1 MNNQEARV
9 FLQNSDDNCR
19 KATRNIL
26 ELFDLPE
33 SEYTLLNKKFKDLVA
48 VRREFVR
55 NNDLTTF
62 FYHPAASN
70 PSKKRKSESEMLNS
84 ISFVE
89 SRSIDSRKPISDL
102 TFQSVRTHLSVLLG
116 HIFFLSDREN
126 TGPKTIAALALQS
139 VCNATYDWESA
150 AISREIA
157 SGNVGNQSKE
167 FPLEKAA
174 FLFDLLEIGKKKYTD
189 LRRICNSEEIRFP
202 GYVRVAAHR
211 NGIAS
216 ANSMEMLHNEHGVA
230 MVSAYHIQSWLVSLL
245 NDC

>member
-26 ELFDLPE
+26 ELFDLPK
-33 SEYTLLNKKFKDLVA
+33 SECTLLNKKFKDLVA

-55 NNDLTTF
+55 NNDLTTWEEMS
-62 FYHPAASN
+62 FYHPTTSN

-89 SRSIDSRKPISDL
+89 SRSSDSRKPISDL
-102 TFQSVRTHLSVLLG
+102 TFQSVKTHVSVLLD
-116 HIFFLSDREN
+116 HISFLADREN
-126 TGPKTIAALALQS
+126 TDPKTIAALALQS
-139 VCNATYDWESA
+139 VCNATYDKESA

-174 FLFDLLEIGKKKYTD
+174 FLFDVLEIGKKKYTD
-189 LRRICNSEEIRFP
+189 LRRICKSEEIRFP
-202 GYVRVAAHR
+202 GYAGLLHT
-211 NGIAS
+211 
-216 ANSMEMLHNEHGVA
+216 EMT
-230 MVSAYHIQSWLVSLL
+230 
-245 NDC
+245 